1 MNSVVQRKLF
11 TRKHKFKYIILTTIL
26 FFPAHFRRIL
36 EVKMSH
42 WTVGVVVLVLLHA
55 VIANGAERP
64 KGSGKKMRRQY
75 SIRRPALLNR
85 NPSHVD
91 FPGFEESIVKYDPS
105 GLGFEFQLP
114 FNPQYQTGFETEP
127 TKSSDRSKT
136 PDVQQE
142 STHAPEGTEAPV
154 PVYSTTPFLE
164 PIGNSYYS
172 EYTSSKGSYKLAP
185 PSGAAS
191 PEGPKKY
198 GGKYSYYCPKVG
210 GYHSQCRPAIDCS
223 VWYEVALSTPGSACT
238 MEDGDPGICCPDIPY
253 NGVQTLW
260 HLC

>member
-164 PIGNSYYS
+164 P
-172 EYTSSKGSYKLAP
+172 
-185 PSGAAS
+185 SGAAS

-198 GGKYSYYCPKVG
+198 AGKYSYYCPKVG